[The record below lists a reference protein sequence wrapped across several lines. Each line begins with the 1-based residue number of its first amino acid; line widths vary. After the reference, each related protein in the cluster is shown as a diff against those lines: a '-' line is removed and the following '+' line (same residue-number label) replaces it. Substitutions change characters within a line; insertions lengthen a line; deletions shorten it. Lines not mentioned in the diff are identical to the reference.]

1 MECKLILL
9 SNQSKIHKAIQGDLV
24 DLEAQV
30 VQEVMEAI
38 TDSQL
43 SLNMERVE
51 MLS

>member
-9 SNQSKIHKAIQGDLV
+9 SNLFKIHKAIQGDLV
-24 DLEAQV
+24 DLEDQA
-30 VQEVMEAI
+30 VQEVTAL

-43 SLNMERVE
+43 SLNTQRVE